1 MFNRTSL
8 PILKL
13 GFILL
18 SAGLY
23 GCTINP
29 SSFPTTPQKTTTTQ
43 TVYNYPP
50 SILPKRKPTPPPRP
64 SNRGQA
70 TGRVAG
76 VSIPALLPE
85 NIPLPKRNPRR
96 QVWQS
101 SSATVIPKQART
113 TVQPLNNQAQIS
125 TTQYTVNR
133 GDTVY
138 SISRKRRVSIRELI
152 ILNRLSPPYKL
163 LVGQVI
169 KLPVSKEHVV
179 IAGDTLYSI
188 SRRYGVETTALV
200 RLNKINPP
208 YALYIGQR
216 LNLPAIRRNNV
227 VRSASVSP
235 SVTVPKADAANVQK
249 SRTKTPVRSVIPASP
264 KNFTGPVPKPLPRSF
279 SNFLRPV
286 KGKVISSFGPKEGG
300 IHNDGINIAARKG
313 TPVKAAENG
322 VVVYAG
328 SELKGFGQ
336 MLLIK
341 HSDGWV
347 TAYAHTDQL
356 LVGRGQRV
364 KRGQD
369 IAKVGST
376 GNVSK
381 PQLHFEIRK
390 GSEAVNPKKLLT
402 N

>member
-8 PILKL
+8 STLKL
-13 GFILL
+13 GLLLL

-29 SSFPTTPQKTTTTQ
+29 SSFPTTTKKTTSTQ

-64 SNRGQA
+64 ANAVQT

-96 QVWQS
+96 QVRQS
-101 SSATVIPKQART
+101 SSTAVIEEQRRT
-113 TVQPLNNQAQIS
+113 TSQPSNSQIQIS
-125 TTQYTVNR
+125 TTEYTVNR

-152 ILNRLSPPYKL
+152 ILNKLSPPYKL
-163 LVGQVI
+163 LVGQAI

-200 RLNKINPP
+200 KLNKINPP

-216 LNLPAIRRNNV
+216 LNLPALRQNSV
-227 VRSASVSP
+227 VRSASVS
-235 SVTVPKADAANVQK
+235 SSTDTQNTAASNVQ
-249 SRTKTPVRSVIPASP
+249 KTPVRSVIPASP

-369 IAKVGST
+369 IAKVGNT

-390 GSEAVNPKKLLT
+390 GSEAVNPNKLLT

>member
-1 MFNRTSL
+1 M
-8 PILKL
+8 
-13 GFILL
+13 
-18 SAGLY
+18 
-23 GCTINP
+23 
-29 SSFPTTPQKTTTTQ
+29 
-43 TVYNYPP
+43 
-50 SILPKRKPTPPPRP
+50 PKRKPTPPPRP
-64 SNRGQA
+64 SSAGQT

-76 VSIPALLPE
+76 VAIPALLPE

-96 QVWQS
+96 QGRKSNTATVTLQQARVAPQS
-101 SSATVIPKQART
+101 SSN
-113 TVQPLNNQAQIS
+113 LAQVS
-125 TTQYTVNR
+125 TTEYTVNR

-138 SISRKRRVSIRELI
+138 SIARKRRVSIRELI

-163 LVGQVI
+163 LVGQNI

-200 RLNKINPP
+200 KLNKINPP

-216 LNLPAIRRNNV
+216 LNLPALRQNNA
-227 VRSASVSP
+227 VRSASVTP
-235 SVTVPKADAANVQK
+235 ATNRPNIAAKNAQK
-249 SRTKTPVRSVIPASP
+249 LPVKTPTRSVIPVSP

-286 KGKVISSFGPKEGG
+286 KGKVISSFGAKEGG
-300 IHNDGINIAARKG
+300 IHNDGINIAARRG

-364 KRGQD
+364 KRGQN

>member
-1 MFNRTSL
+1 MFNRTTLST
-8 PILKL
+8 LKL
-13 GFILL
+13 GFLLL

-29 SSFPTTPQKTTTTQ
+29 SSFPATTKKTTSTQ

-64 SNRGQA
+64 LNTAQA

-96 QVWQS
+96 QVRQS
-101 SSATVIPKQART
+101 SSTAIIQQART
-113 TVQPLNNQAQIS
+113 TSQPLNNQSQIS

-163 LVGQVI
+163 LVGQTI

-200 RLNKINPP
+200 KLNKINPP

-216 LNLPAIRRNNV
+216 LNLPALRQNNV
-227 VRSASVSP
+227 VRSASITSSTNRP
-235 SVTVPKADAANVQK
+235 NTAASNVQK
-249 SRTKTPVRSVIPASP
+249 APIKTPARSVIPASP

-279 SNFLRPV
+279 SNFLWPV

-300 IHNDGINIAARKG
+300 IHNDGINIAAGRG

-369 IAKVGST
+369 IAKVGNT
-376 GNVSK
+376 GNVSQ

-390 GSEAVNPKKLLT
+390 GSEAVNPNKLLA